1 MTTNSDIIS
10 IRSNEELNR
19 LERFIE
25 EILDYYNIPG
35 EYFGN
40 IFLAVTEAVQ
50 LSLKNEGEV
59 TVEMKKSRK
68 GVSFSITQH
77 KATDQ
82 ELDELDR
89 AIAKHTFARETFIIR
104 SLADE
109 AELLR
114 DGKTIVLRFH
124 ITGINLERS
133 LLRSEKLKS
142 YLTRK
147 EKVVDTN
154 E

>member
-1 MTTNSDIIS
+1 MTGNSDVIT
-10 IRSNEELNR
+10 IRSKGELNR

-25 EILDYYNIPG
+25 EILDYYNIPE

-40 IFLAVTEAVQ
+40 ILLAVTEATQ
-50 LSLKNEGEV
+50 LGLRDDHEV
-59 TVEMKKSRK
+59 MVKTKKSRN
-68 GVSFSITQH
+68 GVSFSI
-77 KATDQ
+77 KKKDASID
-82 ELDELDR
+82 EKDELEA
-89 AIAKHTFARETFIIR
+89 AIAKQAIAKETFIIR

-109 AELLR
+109 AELMK
-114 DGKTIVLRFH
+114 DGKTIELKFH
-124 ITGINLERS
+124 ITGINLERA

-147 EKVVDTN
+147 EKMVDQN

>member
-1 MTTNSDIIS
+1 MTANTDTITIHSKK
-10 IRSNEELNR
+10 ELIR

-35 EYFGN
+35 ENFGN
-40 IFLAVTEAVQ
+40 VLLAVTEAAL
-50 LSLKNEGEV
+50 LSMKDDREV
-59 TVEMKKSRK
+59 TVEMKKNRK
-68 GVSFSITQH
+68 GVSFSITR
-77 KATDQ
+77 KDATDN
-82 ELDELDR
+82 ELDELDK
-89 AIAKHTFARETFIIR
+89 AIAKHTLARESFIIR

-114 DGKTIVLRFH
+114 DGRTIALRFH
-124 ITGINLERS
+124 ITGINFERS

-142 YLTRK
+142 YLARK
-147 EKVVDTN
+147 EKVVDKN